1 MAVILMLP
9 TLDKIQRSV
18 FYIILC
24 VVCVDIYVYPYIHIY
39 RYTVIIM
46 YIFCHVTFWN

>member
-24 VVCVDIYVYPYIHIY
+24 VVCVDIYVCPLYIYICTQSLLCIY
-39 RYTVIIM
+39 FAT
-46 YIFCHVTFWN
+46 

>member
-18 FYIILC
+18 FYMILC
-24 VVCVDIYVYPYIHIY
+24 VVCVEGNHSEDGGA
-39 RYTVIIM
+39 
-46 YIFCHVTFWN
+46 C